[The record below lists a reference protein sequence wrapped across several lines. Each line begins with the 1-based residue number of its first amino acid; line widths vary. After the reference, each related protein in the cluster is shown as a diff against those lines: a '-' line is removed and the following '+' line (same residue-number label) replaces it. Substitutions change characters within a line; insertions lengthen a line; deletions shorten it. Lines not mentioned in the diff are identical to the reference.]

1 MDENFNIEIVS
12 PEKKLF
18 AEKGKS
24 ITIPSFEGEMTI
36 LYDHISIITFLR
48 PGIININENKKKYFV
63 EEGTVEFSKNNL
75 TILSSTII
83 DLESLSK
90 DLISSMLEDSKKELN
105 QENLDDKKSFYAT
118 GPVISVSSKKA
129 SVINVMPSPKLLYDN
144 LEFISLLS
152 FSNLRSFGD
161 K

>member
-1 MDENFNIEIVS
+1 MNENFNIEIIS

-24 ITIPSFEGEMTI
+24 VTIPSFEGEMTI
-36 LYDHISIITFLR
+36 LPDHISIITFLR
-48 PGIININENKKKYFV
+48 PGVININENKKKYFV

-83 DLESLSK
+83 ELDGLSK

-105 QENLDDKKSFYAT
+105 QENIDDKKRYI
-118 GPVISVSSKKA
+118 ISHKIDCLSQ
-129 SVINVMPSPKLLYDN
+129 
-144 LEFISLLS
+144 ISL
-152 FSNLRSFGD
+152 
-161 K
+161 